1 MNATISMDGLWA
13 IVDSLSV
20 KNKKWLFKR
29 LLKSIDD
36 SSVSKEKE
44 ILDGLSRSLQ
54 QVKEGDTIPLDN
66 IWEEL

>member
-20 KNKKWLFKR
+20 KNKKWLSRR
-29 LLKSIDD
+29 LQKSINDY
-36 SSVSKEKE
+36 SELKEKE
-44 ILDGLSRSLQ
+44 ILEGLSRSLQ
-54 QVKEGDTIPLDN
+54 QAKEGNTIPLDN